1 MRDPRYPYP
10 RRFVIRSFL
19 KWLSQPGAAALTK
32 LQIEGED
39 NLPAGG
45 PLLVVFNHFN
55 FIDPVIIVRAM
66 PWPLEFL
73 GDFEMPNV
81 PLWSKIIPWMWDYYR
96 INEYDSSREPIRA
109 AEAVLAQD
117 GVMAIAP
124 EGRLSEQY
132 LRPPH
137 RGAAYLAARNEV
149 RVLPVGIIGSPDV
162 FPALRERKRANLKV
176 RIGTTIGPYRA
187 SGSGKARSE
196 QLDQIALDIMRHLA
210 LLIPQ
215 ELWGYLADD
224 QELHAMAKAANTESP
239 PPNVDSHYVH

>member
-10 RRFVIRSFL
+10 RRHAIRTFL
-19 KWLSQPGAAALTK
+19 KWLSRPGAAALTDFQ
-32 LQIEGED
+32 LEGEE
-39 NLPAGG
+39 NLPQTG

-55 FIDPVIIVRAM
+55 FIDPVVIVRAM

-81 PLWSKIIPWMWDYYR
+81 PLWAKIIPWLWDYYR

-109 AEAVLAQD
+109 AEAVLAQN

-124 EGRLSEQY
+124 EGRLSEPY

-149 RVLPVGIIGSPDV
+149 RILPVGIIDSHEV
-162 FPALRERKRANLKV
+162 FPALGERRRATLRV
-176 RIGTTIGPYRA
+176 RIGPAIGPYTTH
-187 SGSGKARSE
+187 GSGGSRSA
-196 QLDQIALDIMRHLA
+196 QLDEIALEIMRHIA
-210 LLIPQ
+210 LLIPS
-215 ELWGYLADD
+215 ERWGYLANDSK
-224 QELHAMAKAANTESP
+224 LHAMTGEGKSR
-239 PPNVDSHYVH
+239 YI

>member
-10 RRFVIRSFL
+10 RRFAIRAFL
-19 KWLSQPGAAALTK
+19 KWLSRPGAAALTK
-32 LQIEGED
+32 YKIEGEE
-39 NLPAGG
+39 NFPKNG

-55 FIDPVIIVRAM
+55 FIDPVVIVRAM

-81 PLWSKIIPWMWDYYR
+81 PLWAKIIPWLWDYYR

-137 RGAAYLAARNEV
+137 RGAAYIAARNEV
-149 RVLPVGIIGSPDV
+149 QVLPVGPLPDV
-162 FPALRERKRANLKV
+162 L
-176 RIGTTIGPYRA
+176 
-187 SGSGKARSE
+187 
-196 QLDQIALDIMRHLA
+196 
-210 LLIPQ
+210 
-215 ELWGYLADD
+215 
-224 QELHAMAKAANTESP
+224 
-239 PPNVDSHYVH
+239 